1 MTEKLDVTDHLDY
14 VSTLFKVYNHHL
26 IVCLSA
32 PMQVSGLSSMSGGS
46 EILDIGN
53 QVSTSAGVGTG
64 GRTSACTPDGTSV
77 TELQNLDDRRTPD
90 GTSVTDN
97 AVKALLDLLVI
108 GLPRA
113 IGSADGLACLIR
125 WKLQFL

>member
-14 VSTLFKVYNHHL
+14 VSTLFKVCNHHL

-77 TELQNLDDRRTPD
+77 TELQNLDDRCTPD
-90 GTSVTDN
+90 TSVTDD
-97 AVKALLDLLVI
+97 AVKALLDLLVF

-113 IGSADGLACLIR
+113 IGSADNLACLIR